1 MLAFRSQRVLG
12 RSACPTEARC
22 ARQAVRS
29 WGDFVSTEFT
39 ETEKRVTLWGVAIV
53 FLLSA
58 LDQTIVA
65 TAMPRI
71 IAELNGLAL
80 YSWVTTAYL
89 LSSTVMVPIWGKLGD
104 LFGRKPV
111 LLAGISI
118 FLAGS
123 WLSGLSGEFGNL
135 PLIGGGMVQLIVF
148 RAVQGI
154 GGGALFTTAF
164 AIIGDLY
171 PPRERGKIGGM
182 FGAVFGLSSTI
193 GPLIGGYFT
202 DHGTVTLAGA
212 VIAGWRW
219 VFYLNLPLSLL
230 SLFMILVKMP
240 KMSHQAK
247 GKIDFIG
254 AALIIATVVPL
265 LLALTFG
272 GHQFPWGSPT
282 ELALFGGSA
291 LGLLLYIF
299 AERFASDPIL
309 PLELFKN
316 RVFSTAN
323 LAGFLVSMSFMS
335 TVAFL
340 PLFQQLGQGVAATT
354 SGLSTLPLMVG
365 IFGSSILCGRLVSQ
379 TGKYKGFMIG
389 GVLVTFAGIWLL
401 SRMHAQTTRLDLAW
415 RMLVLGIG
423 LGPGQSLFSIAIQ
436 NAMPIERLGVVTSSS
451 QFFRQIGSTMG
462 VAIFGAFLTANLN
475 SGLGKFMPGVDVGKL
490 RAMGGATH
498 VGSAPVLAPF
508 IKDIISD
515 AITGVFALGL
525 YVVAAALLVILLI
538 PNIPM
543 RDRRLMGAQASPK
556 EDGETV
562 IPAEAHL

>member
-1 MLAFRSQRVLG
+1 MQLG
-12 RSACPTEARC
+12 NQGSGAALR
-22 ARQAVRS
+22 
-29 WGDFVSTEFT
+29 EFT
-39 ETEKRVTLWGVAIV
+39 DTEKKVTLWGVAIV

-104 LFGRKPV
+104 LYGRKPV
-111 LLAGISI
+111 LLAGILI
-118 FLAGS
+118 FLGGS
-123 WLSGLSGEFGNL
+123 WLSGLSGEFGDL

-148 RAVQGI
+148 RAIQGI

-182 FGAVFGLSSTI
+182 FGAVFGLSSTV

-202 DHGTVTLAGA
+202 DHGTVTLAGH
-212 VIAGWRW
+212 VVAGWRW
-219 VFYLNLPLSLL
+219 VFYLNLPLSIL

-240 KMSHQAK
+240 KMSHQAM
-247 GKIDFIG
+247 GRIDFVG

-272 GHQFPWGSPT
+272 GNQYPWTSPT
-282 ELALFGGSA
+282 ELGLFAGSA
-291 LGLLLYIF
+291 VGLVLYIV

-316 RVFSTAN
+316 RVFTTAN

-340 PLFQQLGQGVAATT
+340 PPFQQLGQGVAATT
-354 SGLSTLPLMVG
+354 SGLAQLPLMAG
-365 IFGSSILCGRLVSQ
+365 LFGSSILCGRLVSK
-379 TGKYKGFMIG
+379 TGKYKAFMIG
-389 GVLVTFAGIWLL
+389 GIVITFAGIWLL
-401 SRMHAQTTRLDLAW
+401 SRMHAETTRLDLAW
-415 RMLVLGIG
+415 RMLVLGVG
-423 LGPGQSLFSIAIQ
+423 LGPGQSLFSLAIQ
-436 NAMPIERLGVVTSSS
+436 NAMPIQQLGVVTSSS

-462 VAIFGAFLTANLN
+462 VAIFGTFLTAHLN
-475 SGLGKFMPGVDVGKL
+475 SGLGKIMPGVDVGKL
-490 RAMGGATH
+490 RAMGGMTH
-498 VGSAPVLAPF
+498 AGAAPMLPQP
-508 IKDIISD
+508 IREIISD
-515 AITGVFALGL
+515 AITNVFALGL
-525 YVVAAALLVILLI
+525 YVVAAALLVTLLVPVI
-538 PNIPM
+538 AM
-543 RDRRLMGAQASPK
+543 RDIGMMGVPSSKEQGASPK
-556 EDGETV
+556 EKDPDTV

>member
-1 MLAFRSQRVLG
+1 LSER
-12 RSACPTEARC
+12 
-22 ARQAVRS
+22 RQFS
-29 WGDFVSTEFT
+29 EY
-39 ETEKRVTLWGVAIV
+39 EKRVTLWGVAIV

-111 LLAGISI
+111 LLAGITI

-123 WLSGLSGEFGNL
+123 WLSGLSGEFGAL
-135 PLIGGGMVQLIVF
+135 PLLGGGMTQLIVF

-182 FGAVFGLSSTI
+182 FGAVFGLSSTV
-193 GPLIGGYFT
+193 GPLIGGFFT
-202 DHGTVTLAGA
+202 DHGTVQLMGHT
-212 VIAGWRW
+212 VAGWRW

-230 SLFMILVKMP
+230 SLFMIIVKMP
-240 KMSHQAK
+240 KMSHAAK
-247 GKIDFIG
+247 GRIDFIG
-254 AALIIATVVPL
+254 AALIIATVVPF

-272 GHQFPWGSPT
+272 GHKYPWASPVVLGLFGAAGLG
-282 ELALFGGSA
+282 LALYV
-291 LGLLLYIF
+291 L

-309 PLELFKN
+309 PLDLFRN

-323 LAGFLVSMSFMS
+323 LAGFLISMSFMS

-340 PLFQQLGQGVAATT
+340 PLFMQLGQGVRATT
-354 SGLSTLPLMVG
+354 SGLATLPLMGG
-365 IFGSSILCGRLVSQ
+365 IMLSSIGSGRLVSR
-379 TGKYKGFMIG
+379 TGTYKPYMIG
-389 GVLVTFAGIWLL
+389 GVLVTALGIFLL
-401 SRMHAQTTRLDLAW
+401 SQMTVATSRMDLSW
-415 RMLVLGIG
+415 RMLILGIG
-423 LGPGQSLFSIAIQ
+423 LGPGQSLFSLAVQ

-451 QFFRQIGSTMG
+451 QFFRQIGSTIG
-462 VAIFGAFLTANLN
+462 VALFGTILTSNLN
-475 SGLGKFMPGVDVGKL
+475 ARLGQIMPGVDVGKL
-490 RAMGGATH
+490 QGMGAQAAAG
-498 VGSAPVLAPF
+498 GRFLLPEPVRVL
-508 IKDIISD
+508 ISG
-515 AITGVFALGL
+515 AITDTFALGL
-525 YVVAAALLVILLI
+525 WLVGAALLVVFLI
-538 PNIPM
+538 PQIPM
-543 RDRRLMGAQASPK
+543 RDMAAMMTQARTP
-556 EDGETV
+556 EGE
-562 IPAEAHL
+562 PADAVT

>member
-1 MLAFRSQRVLG
+1 MTTAQFSD
-12 RSACPTEARC
+12 A
-22 ARQAVRS
+22 
-29 WGDFVSTEFT
+29 
-39 ETEKRVTLWGVAIV
+39 EKRVTLWGVAIV

-111 LLAGISI
+111 LLAGILF
-118 FLAGS
+118 FLMGS
-123 WLSGLSGEFGNL
+123 WLSGLSGEFGPM

-164 AIIGDLY
+164 AIIGDLF
-171 PPRERGKIGGM
+171 PPRERGRMAGM
-182 FGAVFGLSSTI
+182 FGAVFGLSSTV

-202 DHGTVTLAGA
+202 DHGTVSIAGH
-212 VIAGWRW
+212 VVAGWRW

-230 SLFMILVKMP
+230 SLFMIIVKMP

-247 GKIDFIG
+247 GKVDFIG

-272 GHQFPWGSPT
+272 GRTYPWTSPQ
-282 ELALFGGSA
+282 ELGLFGTA
-291 LGLLLYIF
+291 LVGLLLYVF

-309 PLELFKN
+309 PLDLFRN
-316 RVFSTAN
+316 RTFSTAN

-340 PLFQQLGQGVAATT
+340 PLFMQLGQGVAATT
-354 SGLSTLPLMVG
+354 SGLSTLPLMGG
-365 IFGSSILCGRLVSQ
+365 IMLSSIVSGRMVTR
-379 TGKYKGFMIG
+379 TGQYKPFMIG
-389 GVLVTFAGIWLL
+389 GIVVTMLGIWLL
-401 SRMHAQTTRLDLAW
+401 SRMHASTTRLDLAW
-415 RMLVLGIG
+415 RMAVLGVG
-423 LGPGQSLFSIAIQ
+423 LGPGQSLFSLAVQ
-436 NAMPIERLGVVTSSS
+436 NALPIERLGVVTSSS

-462 VAIFGAFLTANLN
+462 VAIFGTFLTANLN
-475 SGLGKFMPGVDVGKL
+475 SGLGKIMPGIDVGKL
-490 RAMGGATH
+490 QGMGAAARAQGH
-498 VGSAPVLAPF
+498 APQLPDFVKA
-508 IKDIISD
+508 IVSD
-515 AITGVFALGL
+515 AITSVFALGI
-525 YVVAAALLVILLI
+525 YVVAAALLVVLLI
-538 PNIPM
+538 PNVPL
-543 RDRRLMGAQASPK
+543 RDRSAFGAQASPK
-556 EDGETV
+556 EDDPDTV

>member
-1 MLAFRSQRVLG
+1 M
-12 RSACPTEARC
+12 
-22 ARQAVRS
+22 
-29 WGDFVSTEFT
+29 STAQFSDA
-39 ETEKRVTLWGVAIV
+39 EKRVTIWGIAIV

-80 YSWVTTAYL
+80 YAWVTTAYL

-111 LLAGISI
+111 LLAGIVI
-118 FLAGS
+118 FLLGS
-123 WLSGLSGEFGNL
+123 WLSGLSGEFGDL

-171 PPRERGKIGGM
+171 PPRERGRLAGM
-182 FGAVFGLSSTI
+182 FGAIFGLSSTI

-202 DHGTVTLAGA
+202 DHGTVTLAGH
-212 VIAGWRW
+212 VVAGWRW

-240 KMSHQAK
+240 KMSHQLR

-254 AALIIATVVPL
+254 AGLIIATFVPL

-272 GHQFPWGSPT
+272 GRDYAWTSPT
-282 ELALFGGSA
+282 ELALFGGA
-291 LGLLLYIF
+291 LLGLGLYVVN
-299 AERFASDPIL
+299 ERFATDPIL
-309 PLELFKN
+309 PLDLFQN
-316 RVFSTAN
+316 RVFTTAN

-340 PLFQQLGQGVAATT
+340 PLFMQLGQGVAATT
-354 SGLSTLPLMVG
+354 SGLSTLPLMG
-365 IFGSSILCGRLVSQ
+365 GLMASSIVAGRLVSK
-379 TGKYKGFMIG
+379 TGNYKPFMIG
-389 GVLVTFAGIWLL
+389 GVVVTMLGIWLL
-401 SRMHAQTTRLDLAW
+401 SRMHADTSRLDLAW
-415 RMLVLGIG
+415 RMAVLGVG
-423 LGPGQSLFSIAIQ
+423 LGPGQSLFSLAVQ
-436 NAMPIERLGVVTSSS
+436 NALPIERLGVVTSSS

-462 VAIFGAFLTANLN
+462 VAVFGTLLTAHLN
-475 SGLGKFMPGVDVGKL
+475 SGLGKIMPGVDVGKL
-490 RAMGGATH
+490 QGMGAAAQAHGM
-498 VGSAPVLAPF
+498 APKLPEF
-508 IKDIISD
+508 IKVIISD
-515 AITGVFALGL
+515 AITSVFALGL
-525 YVVAAALLVILLI
+525 YVVAAALLVVFLI
-538 PNIPM
+538 PKVPL
-543 RDRRLMGAQASPK
+543 RDRSTMGAQASPK
-556 EDGETV
+556 DEDPDTV

>member
-1 MLAFRSQRVLG
+1 MT
-12 RSACPTEARC
+12 SAIREAGAC
-22 ARQAVRS
+22 VA
-29 WGDFVSTEFT
+29 EFT

-111 LLAGISI
+111 LLAGITL

-123 WLSGLSGEFGNL
+123 WLSGLSGEFGDL

-148 RAVQGI
+148 RALQGI

-202 DHGTVTLAGA
+202 DHGTVTLAGH

-230 SLFMILVKMP
+230 SLFMILFKMP

-272 GHQFPWGSPT
+272 GHQYAWTSPT
-282 ELALFGGSA
+282 EIALFVGSA
-291 LGLLLYIF
+291 VGLVLYIVG
-299 AERFASDPIL
+299 ERFASDPIL
-309 PLELFKN
+309 PLALFKN

-354 SGLSTLPLMVG
+354 SGLSTLPLMLG
-365 IFGSSILCGRLVSQ
+365 LFTSSILCGRMVSQ

-389 GVLVTFAGIWLL
+389 GIVVTFLGIWLL
-401 SRMHAQTTRLDLAW
+401 SRMHAETTRLDLAW

-436 NAMPIERLGVVTSSS
+436 NAMPVEQLGVVTSSS

-462 VAIFGAFLTANLN
+462 VAIFGTFLTANLN
-475 SGLGKFMPGVDVGKL
+475 SGLGKIMPGVDVGKL
-490 RAMGGATH
+490 RAMGGAAH
-498 VGSAPVLAPF
+498 PGAAPQLPPF

-515 AITGVFALGL
+515 AITNVFALGL
-525 YVVAAALLVILLI
+525 YVVAVALLVTLLI
-538 PNIPM
+538 PHVPM
-543 RDRRLMGAQASPK
+543 RDRSLMGAQASDK
-556 EDGETV
+556 DDETV

>member
-1 MLAFRSQRVLG
+1 MA
-12 RSACPTEARC
+12 
-22 ARQAVRS
+22 
-29 WGDFVSTEFT
+29 EFT
-39 ETEKRVTLWGVAIV
+39 DLEKRVTLWGVAIV

-104 LFGRKPV
+104 LYGRKPV
-111 LLAGISI
+111 LLAGITI

-123 WLSGLSGEFGNL
+123 WLSGLSGEFGDL
-135 PLIGGGMVQLIVF
+135 PLIGSGMVQLIVF

-182 FGAVFGLSSTI
+182 FGAVFGLSSTL

-202 DHGTVTLAGA
+202 DHGTVTLAGHL
-212 VIAGWRW
+212 VAGWRW

-230 SLFMILVKMP
+230 SLFMIIVKMP

-247 GKIDFIG
+247 GRIDFVG

-272 GHQFPWGSPT
+272 GHEYPWTSAMVLG
-282 ELALFGGSA
+282 LFAGSA
-291 LGLLLYIF
+291 LGLVLYVF
-299 AERFASDPIL
+299 AERFAADPIL

-316 RVFSTAN
+316 RVFTTAN

-354 SGLSTLPLMVG
+354 SGLSQLPLMAG
-365 IFGSSILCGRLVSQ
+365 LFTSSILCGRMVSR
-379 TGKYKGFMIG
+379 TGKYKAFMIG
-389 GVLVTFAGIWLL
+389 GIVVTFAGIWLL
-401 SRMHAQTTRLDLAW
+401 SRMHAETTRLDLAW

-436 NAMPIERLGVVTSSS
+436 NAMPVERLGVVTSSS

-462 VAIFGAFLTANLN
+462 VAIFGTFLTAHLN
-475 SGLGKFMPGVDVGKL
+475 AGLGRIMPGVDVGKL
-490 RAMGGATH
+490 RAMGGAAH
-498 VGSAPVLAPF
+498 AGAAPVLPHF
-508 IKDIISD
+508 IKDIISH

-525 YVVAAALLVILLI
+525 YVVAAALLVTLFVPRL
-538 PNIPM
+538 PL
-543 RDRRLMGAQASPK
+543 RDRSPMGAQASDK
-556 EDGETV
+556 DNETV

>member
-1 MLAFRSQRVLG
+1 MS
-12 RSACPTEARC
+12 T
-22 ARQAVRS
+22 
-29 WGDFVSTEFT
+29 TEFT
-39 ETEKRVTLWGVAIV
+39 EAEKRITLWGIAIV

-111 LLAGISI
+111 LLAGITI

-123 WLSGLSGEFGNL
+123 WLSGLSGEFGDL
-135 PLIGGGMVQLIVF
+135 PILGGGMVQLIVF

-164 AIIGDLY
+164 AIIGDLF
-171 PPRERGKIGGM
+171 PPRERGRIGGM
-182 FGAVFGLSSTI
+182 FGGIFGISSTV

-202 DHGTVTLAGA
+202 DHGTVTLAGH
-212 VIAGWRW
+212 VVAGWRW

-240 KMSHQAK
+240 KMSHHAR
-247 GKIDFIG
+247 GKIDFLG
-254 AALIIATVVPL
+254 AALIIATFVPL

-272 GHQFPWGSPT
+272 GHSYPWGSPVV
-282 ELALFGGSA
+282 LGLFGGSA
-291 LGLLLYIF
+291 VGLLLYAIN
-299 AERFASDPIL
+299 ERFAPDPIL
-309 PLELFKN
+309 PLDLFKN
-316 RVFSTAN
+316 RVFTLAN

-340 PLFQQLGQGVAATT
+340 PLFMQLGQGVKATT
-354 SGLSTLPLMVG
+354 SGLSTLPLMGGLLV
-365 IFGSSILCGRLVSQ
+365 SSILSGRLVTR
-379 TGKYKGFMIG
+379 TGKYKPMMIG
-389 GVLVTFAGIWLL
+389 GVVVTFIGIFLL
-401 SRMHAQTTRLDLAW
+401 SRMHAGTTRLDLAW
-415 RMLVLGIG
+415 RMAVLGIG
-423 LGPGQSLFSIAIQ
+423 LGPGQSLFSLAVQ

-462 VAIFGAFLTANLN
+462 VAIFGTFLTSNLN
-475 SGLGKFMPGVDVGKL
+475 AGLGKIMPGIDVGKL
-490 RAMGGATH
+490 QGMGAAQAAKGGGA
-498 VGSAPVLAPF
+498 GMQLPDF
-508 IKDIISD
+508 IKTIITD

-525 YVVAAALLVILLI
+525 YVVAVALLVVLFI
-538 PNIPM
+538 PQLPM
-543 RDRRLMGAQASPK
+543 RDRSAMGAQATPK
-556 EDGETV
+556 TDPDSDDTV